1 MGYFSNL
8 AIAYPVCGYDHSFT
22 SPEQQLLWR
31 LDDLRDRLDEL
42 KTLGAQDCGSV
53 SYLKDDLRYAPTGY
67 LNRIFDVEAAIKL
80 AVDDLKNK
88 YGIYVAG
95 EGPQEETVME
105 ELAGD
110 QLTLFE
116 IVPFCSLQ
124 TVA

>member
-8 AIAYPVCGYDHSFT
+8 AIAYHGYSYDHSFT

-31 LDDLRDRLDEL
+31 LDDLRNRLDEV
-42 KTLGAQDCGSV
+42 KALGAQDCGSI
-53 SYLKDDLRYAPTGY
+53 SYLEDDLRYVPTGY
-67 LNRIFDVEAAIKL
+67 LDQIFDVETAIKL

-88 YGIYVAG
+88 YGIYVAH
-95 EGPQEETVME
+95 EDPQEETVME
-105 ELAGD
+105 ELTGD

-116 IVPFCSLQ
+116 IAPVCSLQ